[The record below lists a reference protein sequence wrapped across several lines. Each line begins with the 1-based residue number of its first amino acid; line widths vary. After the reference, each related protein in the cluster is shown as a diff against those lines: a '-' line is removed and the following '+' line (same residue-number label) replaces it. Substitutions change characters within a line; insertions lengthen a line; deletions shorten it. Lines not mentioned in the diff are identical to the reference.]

1 MPPVTPKPDEWDEL
15 ERRLEEGQLRQQAER
30 KLADAKLERL
40 GAAKRLK
47 ESRSEFPER
56 ESPTA
61 SQRQGRL
68 LIDLADKRAKE
79 ADLQRVVDGYARAES
94 DLARLRPPS
103 VETAPVQTQSWRA
116 RARSAVDVKLV
127 VAVIAALGGS
137 AGISTLLKSCHP
149 EPTVTQMQWEQHLE
163 EWSRWKTFMR
173 GYHKCDLSFT
183 EISGSAHRTGLPGA
197 KLIRGVEQ
205 DGVDWSS
212 GNLAA
217 GNEQVWIA
225 GKEVPECPVP
235 PAD

>member
-1 MPPVTPKPDEWDEL
+1 VPPTTPDAEWDEL

-173 GYHKCDLSFT
+173 GYYRCDIAFT
-183 EISGSAHRTGLPGA
+183 EISGSAHRAGLQGG
-197 KLIRGVEQ
+197 KIMRGVDQNSVEWYSQ
-205 DGVDWSS
+205 K
-212 GNLAA
+212 LAT
-217 GNEQVWIA
+217 GDQQVWTSS
-225 GKEVPECPVP
+225 KEVPQDCPVP